1 MTFQKK
7 QAIVTK
13 GSSNRMEQKKET
25 LLIVDDSKL
34 QRVVLTQ
41 ALKDA
46 FELIEATSGEE
57 CLELVE
63 RGEAQID
70 LVLLDLVMPGIDGF
84 EVLRRRALSPKFA
97 GIPVVVLTTS
107 DDNETQVEAFQ
118 LGAREFLNK
127 PVKPEIAVSRINNVL
142 ESQRRLNVMLKEQEE
157 LKVKAE
163 IDEMT
168 KLFNKATAE
177 KMAKQI
183 LEEYPDENHAI
194 LMIDIDNFKNVNDSL
209 GHDVG
214 DHVISVVAGIISM
227 QFGGSDIVGRIG
239 GDEFMVFM
247 KDVKDRE
254 DARRKAQNIVDA
266 LCKKENLSIP
276 DCVSVSIGMAFSDES
291 GIEYEPLFK
300 KADEALYVSKEKG
313 KSCYT
318 EYSKIGQITFE
329 DSHTILVWTKCRNL
343 LSTIELIFR
352 QPLQVESVSSIE
364 ELCDLYQK
372 KKQQTIAIYV
382 DVSETLDDGEE
393 MWKLLSNQ
401 PWAKSM
407 TIVAVCHEGN
417 MSQVKNSVL
426 SGLAADLLFAPLEQG
441 QLKRRL
447 REYQKH
453 KKETEK

>member
-34 QRVVLTQ
+34 QRVVLMQ

-247 KDVKDRE
+247 KNVKDRE

-426 SGLAADLLFAPLEQG
+426 AGLAADLLFAPLEQG

>member
-1 MTFQKK
+1 
-7 QAIVTK
+7 
-13 GSSNRMEQKKET
+13 MEQKKET

-34 QRVVLTQ
+34 QRVVLMQ

-107 DDNETQVEAFQ
+107 DDNETQVEAFR

-168 KLFNKATAE
+168 KLLNKATAE

-194 LMIDIDNFKNVNDSL
+194 LMIDIDNYKNVNDSL

-426 SGLAADLLFAPLEQG
+426 AGLAADLLFAPLEQG

>member
-1 MTFQKK
+1 
-7 QAIVTK
+7 
-13 GSSNRMEQKKET
+13 MEQKKET

-34 QRVVLTQ
+34 QRVVLMQ

-107 DDNETQVEAFQ
+107 DDNETQVEAFR

-168 KLFNKATAE
+168 KLLNKATAE

-352 QPLQVESVSSIE
+352 RPLQVESVSSIE

-426 SGLAADLLFAPLEQG
+426 AGLAADLLFAPLEQG

>member
-1 MTFQKK
+1 
-7 QAIVTK
+7 
-13 GSSNRMEQKKET
+13 MEQKKET

-34 QRVVLTQ
+34 QRVVLMQ

-107 DDNETQVEAFQ
+107 DDNETQVEAFR

-168 KLFNKATAE
+168 KLLNKATAE

-247 KDVKDRE
+247 KNVKDRE

-318 EYSKIGQITFE
+318 EYSKIGRITFE

-426 SGLAADLLFAPLEQG
+426 AGLAADLLFAPLEQG

>member
-1 MTFQKK
+1 
-7 QAIVTK
+7 
-13 GSSNRMEQKKET
+13 
-25 LLIVDDSKL
+25 
-34 QRVVLTQ
+34 
-41 ALKDA
+41 
-46 FELIEATSGEE
+46 
-57 CLELVE
+57 
-63 RGEAQID
+63 
-70 LVLLDLVMPGIDGF
+70 
-84 EVLRRRALSPKFA
+84 
-97 GIPVVVLTTS
+97 
-107 DDNETQVEAFQ
+107 
-118 LGAREFLNK
+118 
-127 PVKPEIAVSRINNVL
+127 
-142 ESQRRLNVMLKEQEE
+142 
-157 LKVKAE
+157 
-163 IDEMT
+163 
-168 KLFNKATAE
+168 
-177 KMAKQI
+177 
-183 LEEYPDENHAI
+183 
-194 LMIDIDNFKNVNDSL
+194 
-209 GHDVG
+209 VG

-247 KDVKDRE
+247 KNVEDRE
-254 DARRKAQNIVDA
+254 EASRKAQNIVDA
-266 LCKKENLSIP
+266 FCKKENLSIP

-426 SGLAADLLFAPLEQG
+426 AGLAADLLFAPLEQG

>member
-1 MTFQKK
+1 
-7 QAIVTK
+7 
-13 GSSNRMEQKKET
+13 MEQKKET

-34 QRVVLTQ
+34 QRVVLMQ
-41 ALKDA
+41 ALKDT

-107 DDNETQVEAFQ
+107 DDNETQVEAFR

-127 PVKPEIAVSRINNVL
+127 PIKPEIAVSRINNVL

-168 KLFNKATAE
+168 KLLNKATAE

-247 KDVKDRE
+247 KNVKDRE
-254 DARRKAQNIVDA
+254 DARRKVQNIVDA
-266 LCKKENLSIP
+266 FCKKENLSIP

-329 DSHTILVWTKCRNL
+329 DSHTILVWSKCRNL

-426 SGLAADLLFAPLEQG
+426 AGLAADLLFAPLEQG

>member
-1 MTFQKK
+1 
-7 QAIVTK
+7 
-13 GSSNRMEQKKET
+13 MEQKKET

-34 QRVVLTQ
+34 QRVVLMQ

-63 RGEAQID
+63 RGETQID

-107 DDNETQVEAFQ
+107 DDNETQVEAFR

-127 PVKPEIAVSRINNVL
+127 PIKPEIAVSRINNVL

-168 KLFNKATAE
+168 KLLNKATAE

-247 KDVKDRE
+247 KNVKDRE
-254 DARRKAQNIVDA
+254 DARRKVQNIVDA
-266 LCKKENLSIP
+266 FCKKENLSIP

-426 SGLAADLLFAPLEQG
+426 AGLAADLLFAPLEQG

-447 REYQKH
+447 WEYQKH

>member
-1 MTFQKK
+1 
-7 QAIVTK
+7 
-13 GSSNRMEQKKET
+13 MEQKKET

-34 QRVVLTQ
+34 QRVVLMQ

-107 DDNETQVEAFQ
+107 DDNETQVEAFR

-168 KLFNKATAE
+168 KLLNKATAE

-329 DSHTILVWTKCRNL
+329 DSHTILVWSKCRNL

-426 SGLAADLLFAPLEQG
+426 AGLAADLLFAPLEQG

>member
-1 MTFQKK
+1 
-7 QAIVTK
+7 
-13 GSSNRMEQKKET
+13 MEQKKET

-34 QRVVLTQ
+34 QRVVLMQ

-107 DDNETQVEAFQ
+107 DDNETQVEAFR

>member
-1 MTFQKK
+1 
-7 QAIVTK
+7 
-13 GSSNRMEQKKET
+13 MEQKKET

-34 QRVVLTQ
+34 QRVVLMQ

-63 RGEAQID
+63 RGETQID

-107 DDNETQVEAFQ
+107 DDNETQVEAFR

-127 PVKPEIAVSRINNVL
+127 PIKPEIAVSRINNVL

-168 KLFNKATAE
+168 KLLNKATAE

-247 KDVKDRE
+247 KNVKDRE
-254 DARRKAQNIVDA
+254 DARRKVQNIVDA
-266 LCKKENLSIP
+266 FCKKENLSIP

-401 PWAKSM
+401 SWAKSM

-426 SGLAADLLFAPLEQG
+426 AGLAADLLFEPLEQG

>member
-1 MTFQKK
+1 
-7 QAIVTK
+7 
-13 GSSNRMEQKKET
+13 MEQKKET

-34 QRVVLTQ
+34 QRVVLMQ

-107 DDNETQVEAFQ
+107 DDNETQVEAFR

-127 PVKPEIAVSRINNVL
+127 PIKPEIAVSRINNVL

-168 KLFNKATAE
+168 KLLNKATAE

-247 KDVKDRE
+247 KNVEDRE
-254 DARRKAQNIVDA
+254 EARRKAQNIVDA
-266 LCKKENLSIP
+266 FCKKENLSIP

-291 GIEYEPLFK
+291 GIGYEPLFK

-417 MSQVKNSVL
+417 MLQVKNSVL
-426 SGLAADLLFAPLEQG
+426 AGLAADLLFAPLEQG

>member
-1 MTFQKK
+1 
-7 QAIVTK
+7 
-13 GSSNRMEQKKET
+13 MEQKKET

-34 QRVVLTQ
+34 QRVVLMQ

-107 DDNETQVEAFQ
+107 DDNETQVEAFR

-127 PVKPEIAVSRINNVL
+127 PIKPEIAVSRINNVL

-168 KLFNKATAE
+168 KLLNKATAE

-183 LEEYPDENHAI
+183 LEEYPDEDHAI

-247 KDVKDRE
+247 KNVKDRE

-266 LCKKENLSIP
+266 FCKKENLSIP

-291 GIEYEPLFK
+291 GIGYEPLFK

-426 SGLAADLLFAPLEQG
+426 AGLAADLLFAPLEQG

>member
-1 MTFQKK
+1 
-7 QAIVTK
+7 
-13 GSSNRMEQKKET
+13 MEQKKET

-34 QRVVLTQ
+34 QRVVLMQ
-41 ALKDA
+41 ALKDS

-57 CLELVE
+57 CLKLIEQ
-63 RGEAQID
+63 GEAQID

-84 EVLRRRALSPKFA
+84 EVLRRRSLSRKFSE
-97 GIPVVVLTTS
+97 IPVVVLTTS
-107 DDNETQVEAFQ
+107 DDNETQVEAFR

-127 PVKPEIAVSRINNVL
+127 PIKPEIAVSRINNVL

-168 KLFNKATAE
+168 KLLNKATAE

-194 LMIDIDNFKNVNDSL
+194 LMIDIDNFKTVNDTL

-227 QFGGSDIVGRIG
+227 QFGGGDIVGRIG

-247 KDVKDRE
+247 KNVKKRE
-254 DARRKAQNIVDA
+254 DACRKAQNVVDV
-266 LCKKENLSIP
+266 LHKKENLSIP
-276 DCVSVSIGMAFSDES
+276 EGVSVSIGMAFSDES

-300 KADEALYVSKEKG
+300 KADEALYVSKKKG
-313 KSCYT
+313 KGCYT
-318 EYSKIGQITFE
+318 EYGEASQITFE
-329 DSHTILVWTKCRNL
+329 DSDTILVWTKCRNL
-343 LSTIELIFR
+343 LSAMELIFR
-352 QPLQVESVSSIE
+352 QPLQVESVSSID
-364 ELCDLYQK
+364 ELCELYQK
-372 KKQQTIAIYV
+372 RSQKTVALYV
-382 DVSETLDDGEE
+382 DVSEASDDGEE
-393 MWKLLSNQ
+393 MWKLLENQ
-401 PWAKSM
+401 PWTKNL

-426 SGLAADLLFAPLEQG
+426 SGMASDLLFAPLEQG

-453 KKETEK
+453 KKEAAVKG

>member
-1 MTFQKK
+1 
-7 QAIVTK
+7 
-13 GSSNRMEQKKET
+13 MEQKKET

-34 QRVVLTQ
+34 QRVVLMQ
-41 ALKDA
+41 ALKDT

-84 EVLRRRALSPKFA
+84 EVLRRALSPKFA
-97 GIPVVVLTTS
+97 GIPVVVLTAS
-107 DDNETQVEAFQ
+107 DDNETQVEAFR

-127 PVKPEIAVSRINNVL
+127 PIKPEIAVSRINNVL

-168 KLFNKATAE
+168 KLLNKATAE

-247 KDVKDRE
+247 KNVKDRE
-254 DARRKAQNIVDA
+254 DARRKVQNIVDA
-266 LCKKENLSIP
+266 FCKKENLSIP

-426 SGLAADLLFAPLEQG
+426 AGLAADLLFAPLEQG

>member
-1 MTFQKK
+1 
-7 QAIVTK
+7 
-13 GSSNRMEQKKET
+13 MEQKKET

-453 KKETEK
+453 KKETEKNR

>member
-1 MTFQKK
+1 
-7 QAIVTK
+7 
-13 GSSNRMEQKKET
+13 MEQKKET

-34 QRVVLTQ
+34 QRVVLMQ

-107 DDNETQVEAFQ
+107 DDNETQVEAFR

-127 PVKPEIAVSRINNVL
+127 PIKPEIAVSRINNVL

-168 KLFNKATAE
+168 KLLNKATAE

-194 LMIDIDNFKNVNDSL
+194 LMIDIDNFKNINDSL

-247 KDVKDRE
+247 KNVKDRE

-266 LCKKENLSIP
+266 FCKKENLSIP

-291 GIEYEPLFK
+291 GIGYEPLFK

-426 SGLAADLLFAPLEQG
+426 AGLAADLLFAPLEQG

>member
-1 MTFQKK
+1 
-7 QAIVTK
+7 
-13 GSSNRMEQKKET
+13 MEQKKET

-183 LEEYPDENHAI
+183 LEEYTD
-194 LMIDIDNFKNVNDSL
+194 
-209 GHDVG
+209 
-214 DHVISVVAGIISM
+214 
-227 QFGGSDIVGRIG
+227 
-239 GDEFMVFM
+239 
-247 KDVKDRE
+247 
-254 DARRKAQNIVDA
+254 
-266 LCKKENLSIP
+266 
-276 DCVSVSIGMAFSDES
+276 
-291 GIEYEPLFK
+291 
-300 KADEALYVSKEKG
+300 
-313 KSCYT
+313 
-318 EYSKIGQITFE
+318 
-329 DSHTILVWTKCRNL
+329 
-343 LSTIELIFR
+343 
-352 QPLQVESVSSIE
+352 
-364 ELCDLYQK
+364 
-372 KKQQTIAIYV
+372 
-382 DVSETLDDGEE
+382 
-393 MWKLLSNQ
+393 
-401 PWAKSM
+401 
-407 TIVAVCHEGN
+407 
-417 MSQVKNSVL
+417 
-426 SGLAADLLFAPLEQG
+426 
-441 QLKRRL
+441 
-447 REYQKH
+447 
-453 KKETEK
+453 

>member
-1 MTFQKK
+1 
-7 QAIVTK
+7 
-13 GSSNRMEQKKET
+13 MEQKKET

-34 QRVVLTQ
+34 QRVVLMQ

-63 RGEAQID
+63 RGETQID

-107 DDNETQVEAFQ
+107 DDNKTQVEAFR

-127 PVKPEIAVSRINNVL
+127 PIKPEIAVSRINNVL

-168 KLFNKATAE
+168 KLLNKATAE

-247 KDVKDRE
+247 KNVKDRE

-266 LCKKENLSIP
+266 FCKKENLSIP

-426 SGLAADLLFAPLEQG
+426 AGLAADLLFAPLEQG

>member
-1 MTFQKK
+1 
-7 QAIVTK
+7 
-13 GSSNRMEQKKET
+13 MEQKKET

-34 QRVVLTQ
+34 QRVVLMQ

-57 CLELVE
+57 CLELVD

-107 DDNETQVEAFQ
+107 DDNETQVEAFR

-127 PVKPEIAVSRINNVL
+127 PIKPEIAVSRINNVL

-168 KLFNKATAE
+168 KLLNKATAE

-194 LMIDIDNFKNVNDSL
+194 LMIDIDNFKNINDSL

-247 KDVKDRE
+247 KNVKDRE

-266 LCKKENLSIP
+266 FCKKENLSIP

-291 GIEYEPLFK
+291 GIGYEPLFK

-426 SGLAADLLFAPLEQG
+426 AGLAADLLFAPLEQG

>member
-1 MTFQKK
+1 
-7 QAIVTK
+7 
-13 GSSNRMEQKKET
+13 MEQKKET

-34 QRVVLTQ
+34 QRVVLMQ

-84 EVLRRRALSPKFA
+84 EVLRRRALLPKFA

-107 DDNETQVEAFQ
+107 DDNETQVEAFR

-168 KLFNKATAE
+168 KLLNKATAE

-247 KDVKDRE
+247 KNVKDRE

-426 SGLAADLLFAPLEQG
+426 AGLAADLLFAPLEQG

>member
-1 MTFQKK
+1 
-7 QAIVTK
+7 
-13 GSSNRMEQKKET
+13 MEQKKET

-34 QRVVLTQ
+34 QRVVLMQ

-63 RGEAQID
+63 RGETQID

-107 DDNETQVEAFQ
+107 DDNETQVEAFR

-127 PVKPEIAVSRINNVL
+127 PIKPEIAVSRINNVL

-168 KLFNKATAE
+168 KLLNKATAE

-247 KDVKDRE
+247 KNVKDRE

-266 LCKKENLSIP
+266 FCKKENLSIP

-407 TIVAVCHEGN
+407 TIVAICHEGN

-426 SGLAADLLFAPLEQG
+426 AGLAADLLFAPLEQG

>member
-1 MTFQKK
+1 
-7 QAIVTK
+7 
-13 GSSNRMEQKKET
+13 MEQKKET

-34 QRVVLTQ
+34 QRVVLMQ

-97 GIPVVVLTTS
+97 GIPVVVLTTN
-107 DDNETQVEAFQ
+107 DDNETQVEAFR

-247 KDVKDRE
+247 KNVKDRE

>member
-1 MTFQKK
+1 
-7 QAIVTK
+7 
-13 GSSNRMEQKKET
+13 MEQKKET

-34 QRVVLTQ
+34 QRVVLMQ
-41 ALKDA
+41 ALKDT

-84 EVLRRRALSPKFA
+84 EVLRRRALLPKFA

-107 DDNETQVEAFQ
+107 DDNETQVEAFR

-127 PVKPEIAVSRINNVL
+127 PIKPEIAVSRINNVL

-168 KLFNKATAE
+168 KLLNKATAE

-247 KDVKDRE
+247 KNVEDRE
-254 DARRKAQNIVDA
+254 EARRKAQNIVDA
-266 LCKKENLSIP
+266 FCKKENLSIP

-426 SGLAADLLFAPLEQG
+426 AGLAADLLFAPLEQG

>member
-1 MTFQKK
+1 
-7 QAIVTK
+7 
-13 GSSNRMEQKKET
+13 MEQKKET

-34 QRVVLTQ
+34 QRVVLMQ

-63 RGEAQID
+63 RGETQID

-107 DDNETQVEAFQ
+107 DDNETQVEAFR

-127 PVKPEIAVSRINNVL
+127 PIKPEIAVSRINNVL

-168 KLFNKATAE
+168 KLLNKATAE

-247 KDVKDRE
+247 KNVKDRE
-254 DARRKAQNIVDA
+254 DARRKVQNIVDA
-266 LCKKENLSIP
+266 FCKKENLSIP

-329 DSHTILVWTKCRNL
+329 DSHTILVWSKCRNL

-407 TIVAVCHEGN
+407 TIVAICHEGN

-426 SGLAADLLFAPLEQG
+426 AGLAADLLFAPLEQG

>member
-1 MTFQKK
+1 
-7 QAIVTK
+7 
-13 GSSNRMEQKKET
+13 MEQKKET

-34 QRVVLTQ
+34 QRVVLMQ

-63 RGEAQID
+63 RGETQID

-107 DDNETQVEAFQ
+107 DDNETQVEAFR

-127 PVKPEIAVSRINNVL
+127 PIKPEIAVSRINNVL

-168 KLFNKATAE
+168 KLLNKATAE

-247 KDVKDRE
+247 KNVKDRE
-254 DARRKAQNIVDA
+254 DARRKVQNIVDA
-266 LCKKENLSIP
+266 FCKKENLSIP

-426 SGLAADLLFAPLEQG
+426 AGLAADLLFAPLEQG

>member
-1 MTFQKK
+1 
-7 QAIVTK
+7 
-13 GSSNRMEQKKET
+13 MEQKKET

-34 QRVVLTQ
+34 QRVVLMQ

-107 DDNETQVEAFQ
+107 DDNETQVEAFR

-426 SGLAADLLFAPLEQG
+426 AGLAADLLFAPLEQG

>member
-1 MTFQKK
+1 
-7 QAIVTK
+7 
-13 GSSNRMEQKKET
+13 MEQKKET

-107 DDNETQVEAFQ
+107 DDNETQVEAFR

-168 KLFNKATAE
+168 KLLNKATAE

-426 SGLAADLLFAPLEQG
+426 AGLAADLLFAPLEQG

>member
-1 MTFQKK
+1 
-7 QAIVTK
+7 
-13 GSSNRMEQKKET
+13 MEQKKET

-34 QRVVLTQ
+34 QRVVLMQ

-63 RGEAQID
+63 RGETQID

-107 DDNETQVEAFQ
+107 DDNETQVEAFR

-127 PVKPEIAVSRINNVL
+127 PIKPEIAVSRINNVL

-168 KLFNKATAE
+168 KLLNKATAE
-177 KMAKQI
+177 KIAKQI

-247 KDVKDRE
+247 KNVKDRE

-266 LCKKENLSIP
+266 FCKKENLSIP

-318 EYSKIGQITFE
+318 EYSKIVQITFE

-426 SGLAADLLFAPLEQG
+426 AGLAADLLFAPLEQG

>member
-1 MTFQKK
+1 
-7 QAIVTK
+7 
-13 GSSNRMEQKKET
+13 MEQKKET

-34 QRVVLTQ
+34 QRVVLMQ

-107 DDNETQVEAFQ
+107 DDNETQVEAFR

-168 KLFNKATAE
+168 KLLNKATAE

-426 SGLAADLLFAPLEQG
+426 AGLAADLLFAPLEQG

>member
-1 MTFQKK
+1 
-7 QAIVTK
+7 
-13 GSSNRMEQKKET
+13 MEQKKET

-34 QRVVLTQ
+34 QRVVLMQ

-63 RGEAQID
+63 RGETQID

-107 DDNETQVEAFQ
+107 DDNETQVEAFR

-127 PVKPEIAVSRINNVL
+127 PIKPEIAVSRINNVL

-168 KLFNKATAE
+168 KLLNKATAE

-194 LMIDIDNFKNVNDSL
+194 LMIDIDNFKSVNDSL

-247 KDVKDRE
+247 KNVKDRE
-254 DARRKAQNIVDA
+254 DARRKVQNIVDA
-266 LCKKENLSIP
+266 FCKKENLSIP

-426 SGLAADLLFAPLEQG
+426 AGLAADLLFAPLEQG

>member
-1 MTFQKK
+1 
-7 QAIVTK
+7 
-13 GSSNRMEQKKET
+13 MEQKKET

-34 QRVVLTQ
+34 QRVVLMQ

-107 DDNETQVEAFQ
+107 DDNETQVEAFR

-127 PVKPEIAVSRINNVL
+127 PIKPEIAVSRINNVL

-168 KLFNKATAE
+168 KLLNKATAE

-194 LMIDIDNFKNVNDSL
+194 LMIDIDNFKNINDSL

-247 KDVKDRE
+247 KNVKDRE

-266 LCKKENLSIP
+266 FCKKENLSIP

-291 GIEYEPLFK
+291 GIGYEPLFK

-426 SGLAADLLFAPLEQG
+426 AGLAADLLFAPLEQG

-447 REYQKH
+447 RDYQKH

>member
-1 MTFQKK
+1 
-7 QAIVTK
+7 
-13 GSSNRMEQKKET
+13 MEQKKET

-34 QRVVLTQ
+34 QRVVLMQ

-247 KDVKDRE
+247 KNVKDRE

>member
-1 MTFQKK
+1 
-7 QAIVTK
+7 
-13 GSSNRMEQKKET
+13 MEQKKET

-168 KLFNKATAE
+168 KLLNKATAE

>member
-1 MTFQKK
+1 
-7 QAIVTK
+7 
-13 GSSNRMEQKKET
+13 MEQKKET

-34 QRVVLTQ
+34 QRVVLMQ

-63 RGEAQID
+63 RGETQID

-107 DDNETQVEAFQ
+107 DDNETQVEAFR
-118 LGAREFLNK
+118 LGSREFLNK
-127 PVKPEIAVSRINNVL
+127 PIKPEIAVSRINNVL

-168 KLFNKATAE
+168 KLLNKATAE

-247 KDVKDRE
+247 KNVKDRE

-266 LCKKENLSIP
+266 FCKKENLSIP

-426 SGLAADLLFAPLEQG
+426 AGLAADLLFAPLEQG

>member
-1 MTFQKK
+1 
-7 QAIVTK
+7 
-13 GSSNRMEQKKET
+13 MEQKKET

-34 QRVVLTQ
+34 QRVVLMQ

-97 GIPVVVLTTS
+97 GIPVVILTTS
-107 DDNETQVEAFQ
+107 DDNETQVEAFR

-127 PVKPEIAVSRINNVL
+127 PIKPEIAVSRINNVL

-168 KLFNKATAE
+168 KLLNKATAE

-247 KDVKDRE
+247 KNVEDRE
-254 DARRKAQNIVDA
+254 EARRKAQNIVDA
-266 LCKKENLSIP
+266 FCKKENLSIP

-426 SGLAADLLFAPLEQG
+426 AGLAADLLFAPLEQG

>member
-1 MTFQKK
+1 
-7 QAIVTK
+7 
-13 GSSNRMEQKKET
+13 MEQKKET

-34 QRVVLTQ
+34 QRVVLMQ

-107 DDNETQVEAFQ
+107 DDNETQVEAFR

-127 PVKPEIAVSRINNVL
+127 PIKPEIAVSRINNVL

-168 KLFNKATAE
+168 KLLNKATAE

-247 KDVKDRE
+247 KNVEDRE
-254 DARRKAQNIVDA
+254 EARRKAQNIVDVF
-266 LCKKENLSIP
+266 CKKENLSIP

-426 SGLAADLLFAPLEQG
+426 AGLAADLLFAPLEQG

>member
-1 MTFQKK
+1 
-7 QAIVTK
+7 
-13 GSSNRMEQKKET
+13 MEQKKET

-34 QRVVLTQ
+34 QRVVLMQ
-41 ALKDA
+41 ALKDT

-84 EVLRRRALSPKFA
+84 EVLRRRALLPKFA

-107 DDNETQVEAFQ
+107 DDNETQVEAFR

-127 PVKPEIAVSRINNVL
+127 PIKPEIAVSRINNVL

-168 KLFNKATAE
+168 KLLNKATAE

-194 LMIDIDNFKNVNDSL
+194 LMIDIDNFKNINDSL

-247 KDVKDRE
+247 KNVKDRE

-266 LCKKENLSIP
+266 FCKKENLSIP

-291 GIEYEPLFK
+291 GIGYEPLFK

-426 SGLAADLLFAPLEQG
+426 AGLAADLLFAPLEQG

>member
-1 MTFQKK
+1 
-7 QAIVTK
+7 
-13 GSSNRMEQKKET
+13 MEQKKET

-401 PWAKSM
+401 PWVKSM

>member
-1 MTFQKK
+1 
-7 QAIVTK
+7 
-13 GSSNRMEQKKET
+13 MEQKKET

-34 QRVVLTQ
+34 QRVVLMQ

-107 DDNETQVEAFQ
+107 DDNETQVEAFR

-168 KLFNKATAE
+168 KLLNKATAE

-318 EYSKIGQITFE
+318 EYSKIRQITFE

-426 SGLAADLLFAPLEQG
+426 AGLAADLLFAPLEQG

>member
-1 MTFQKK
+1 
-7 QAIVTK
+7 
-13 GSSNRMEQKKET
+13 MEQKKET

-34 QRVVLTQ
+34 QRVVLMQ

-107 DDNETQVEAFQ
+107 DDNETQVEAFR

-127 PVKPEIAVSRINNVL
+127 PIKPEIAVSRINNVL

-168 KLFNKATAE
+168 KLLNKVTAE

-247 KDVKDRE
+247 KNVEDRE
-254 DARRKAQNIVDA
+254 EARRKAQNIVDA
-266 LCKKENLSIP
+266 FCKKENLSIP

-426 SGLAADLLFAPLEQG
+426 AGLAADLLFAPLEQG